1 MRILIMISLFFIS
14 AVIPARAETCA
25 EKKSKIQQQIQQA
38 QANQQLFKIRGLEK
52 ALRGVEENCS
62 DENLAEKH
70 QAKIRDKQAD
80 VAKAEADLKQ
90 AEIKQDAEKI
100 RKKSEK
106 LEIKKL
112 ELQDTIRDFKK

>member
-1 MRILIMISLFFIS
+1 MKTLIATILFFT
-14 AVIPARAETCA
+14 AAANQAQAETCA
-25 EKKSKIQQQIQQA
+25 EKKSKIQLQIQQA
-38 QANQQLFKIRGLEK
+38 QANQELFKIRGLEK

-90 AEIKQDAEKI
+90 AERKRDAEKI

-112 ELQDTIRDFKK
+112 ELQDTIRDF